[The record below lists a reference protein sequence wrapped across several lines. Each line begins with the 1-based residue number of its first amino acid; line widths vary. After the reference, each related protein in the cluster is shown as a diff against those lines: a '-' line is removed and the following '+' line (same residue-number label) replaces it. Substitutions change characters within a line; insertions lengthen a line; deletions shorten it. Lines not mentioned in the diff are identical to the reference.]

1 MNGIGIAVGCLCS
14 PSLMLSL
21 NSIFSDHPGGCASS
35 LGGVHDTPGQ
45 TESPSG
51 TFVAYALMREYR

>member
-1 MNGIGIAVGCLCS
+1 VRDEPGQKQRS
-14 PSLMLSL
+14 PC
-21 NSIFSDHPGGCASS
+21 HRG
-35 LGGVHDTPGQ
+35 DTQVQ